1 MRPSRES
8 SDDDTAG
15 SDFMLQ
21 PAASGPSA
29 AQPARAAAAAP
40 PSHLGPMSMAMQNV
54 MVPPED
60 DDDGRSSSA
69 ASEEADFTPPPS
81 YGGSTAAPASTNG
94 NGSVKTTPPP
104 AAKPNGAKSL
114 GAQYTDP
121 SALASAKP
129 QPVVRNNAAAAYA
142 AAYGRGTG
150 GGGGDGGGDY
160 SDPNMSDEEI
170 EIDIGDV
177 DELCPA
183 SAFGAAPAVKARPKA
198 VKTAGFGGDSDADSE
213 EGDTKPVAPPPVK
226 PLPSKPTPTPAA
238 AVVKTQT
245 PPPPRR
251 VETPPATEMVDHDSQ
266 PLEDA
271 MFSRSGAALPDVS
284 SAMDESGL
292 VMLPS
297 AALAGGHA
305 SELTTPT
312 GGPRT
317 PTPAKR
323 GPSPPPLDPE
333 SLGKWA
339 GVTPQ
344 AKQPVAATAGSSQP
358 KPAATAKPAAAA
370 TTATA
375 QGQQPTTGRASQPTS
390 ARAHAAVGDNDFSPP
405 AAHSAPQ
412 GSSTAA
418 GNFDEDEW
426 DAANR
431 VHDASKNQPRAPP
444 PLSITWDDACRELR
458 KRRDAWGGHITP
470 DLKRVSVR
478 VKTKG
483 FLAACWSCWHHDI
496 VEGSPLYEE
505 RDFVLAL
512 QKLELDHSNEIHR
525 RILLTIWRMF
535 VRPKRDQPDPPTT
548 GSAWEQLGFQG
559 TNPATDLRSTGL
571 FGLMQLLFLVDYCPQ
586 FANALFEV
594 ASSRLMEFP
603 LAIVSFNMTALA
615 MNCLLE
621 RLLNDTI
628 VTRHKKHT
636 TGDEAQETER
646 RMQRDGGST
655 DVSMVL
661 NEFYVGLMYRFYET
675 WTSVP
680 TRRVMEFQ
688 EVKKGLE
695 KTAREKTSTVLSG
708 YVTVK
713 TEFSREKAREK
724 REARVKAQLDPI
736 MDKGPSRF
744 SDF

>member
-1 MRPSRES
+1 
-8 SDDDTAG
+8 
-15 SDFMLQ
+15 
-21 PAASGPSA
+21 
-29 AQPARAAAAAP
+29 
-40 PSHLGPMSMAMQNV
+40 
-54 MVPPED
+54 
-60 DDDGRSSSA
+60 
-69 ASEEADFTPPPS
+69 
-81 YGGSTAAPASTNG
+81 
-94 NGSVKTTPPP
+94 
-104 AAKPNGAKSL
+104 
-114 GAQYTDP
+114 
-121 SALASAKP
+121 
-129 QPVVRNNAAAAYA
+129 
-142 AAYGRGTG
+142 
-150 GGGGDGGGDY
+150 
-160 SDPNMSDEEI
+160 
-170 EIDIGDV
+170 
-177 DELCPA
+177 
-183 SAFGAAPAVKARPKA
+183 
-198 VKTAGFGGDSDADSE
+198 
-213 EGDTKPVAPPPVK
+213 
-226 PLPSKPTPTPAA
+226 
-238 AVVKTQT
+238 
-245 PPPPRR
+245 
-251 VETPPATEMVDHDSQ
+251 VETPPATETVEHDSQ

-271 MFSRSGAALPDVS
+271 MFSRSGAALPDVA

-344 AKQPVAATAGSSQP
+344 AKQPVAATAGASQP

-375 QGQQPTTGRASQPTS
+375 QGGQQPAAAAVTSAGRASQPTS
-390 ARAHAAVGDNDFSPP
+390 ARAHAADGDNDFSPP
-405 AAHSAPQ
+405 AAQSAPQ